1 MVFVVQNAPEKQGET
16 GMMGSRISKITV
28 AFVLGGL
35 VFVSAPAADAT
46 ARESTKSYTC
56 AGLKQM
62 LRKRGAAVLNTKN
75 SNVYERFVAHRG
87 YCQYEEVTRRVSVPT
102 KNGVCRISKCEPR
115 DAFLFDGGFGRIIL
129 Y

>member
-1 MVFVVQNAPEKQGET
+1 
-16 GMMGSRISKITV
+16 MMGSRISKITV

-75 SNVYERFVAHRG
+75 SNVYERLVANRSQ
-87 YCQYEEVTRRVSVPT
+87 CEFEQVTRRISVPT
-102 KNGVCRISKCEPR
+102 RDGSCRVRKCEQR
-115 DAFLFDGGFGRIIL
+115 DDFLFGRGGKFIFID
-129 Y
+129 